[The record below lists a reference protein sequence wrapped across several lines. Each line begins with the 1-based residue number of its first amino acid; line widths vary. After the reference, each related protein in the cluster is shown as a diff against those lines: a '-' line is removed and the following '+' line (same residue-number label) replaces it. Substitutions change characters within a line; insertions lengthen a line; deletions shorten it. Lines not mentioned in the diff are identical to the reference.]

1 MASSKRAY
9 FFSVLTFFISAFSLK
24 AQEYY
29 QAKAEHF
36 LLTTEGA
43 SYLSRL
49 PMKCIDK
56 EFPYK
61 SGISIEDSSLVTKPR
76 NYHPAFFGCFDWH
89 SSVHGHWMLVKL
101 LKQFPGLPEAGLIR
115 SSLSQHLSAEN
126 IQQELKLFT
135 GDNKSFERIYG
146 WAWLLQLQGELLT
159 WKDPMAEK
167 LASNLAPLAEY
178 IATSWIAFLPKLVYP
193 IRVGEH
199 YNLAFGLSLSYDYA
213 ITAGDTALQN
223 AIRTAAIRFYNK
235 DRNCPASW
243 EPGGYD
249 FLSPCL
255 EEASLMSRVLPGTA
269 YQQWLKQFM
278 PALFTRPEDIF
289 SIAEVKDV
297 TDGKLVHLNGLN
309 FSRAWCLYN
318 IANHLPAQA
327 AKPIRSLAKKHLTS
341 ALPNIVSGDYAGEHW
356 LGSFAVYA
364 LYTQPELNKA
374 QPQIHSSTR

>member
-1 MASSKRAY
+1 M
-9 FFSVLTFFISAFSLK
+9 TSLK
-24 AQEYY
+24 RGHFFTFLCLLFTTNALNAQEYY
-29 QAKAEHF
+29 KESNHQF
-36 LLTTEGA
+36 ILTTEGA

-61 SGISIEDSSLVTKPR
+61 SGITIEDSNLVTKPK
-76 NYHPAFFGCFDWH
+76 NYHPAFYGCFDWH

-115 SSLSQHLSAEN
+115 ASLNQHLSAEN
-126 IQQELKLFT
+126 IQQELTLFT

-146 WAWLLQLQGELLT
+146 WGWLLQLQNELMT
-159 WKDPMAEK
+159 WNDPLGRK
-167 LASNLAPLAEY
+167 LAANLAPLSHYLA
-178 IATSWIAFLPKLVYP
+178 AAWTGFLPKLVYP

-199 YNLAFGLSLSYDYA
+199 SNLAFGLSLSYDYA
-213 ITAGDTALQN
+213 LTAGDTALQN
-223 AIRTAAIRFYNK
+223 AIRTAAIRFYKK
-235 DRNCPASW
+235 DKNCPAGW

-255 EEASLMSRVLPGTA
+255 EEASLMSRVLPKA
-269 YQQWLKQFM
+269 EYQAWLKQFM
-278 PALFTRPEDIF
+278 PGLFTHPESIF
-289 SIAEVKDV
+289 TIAEVKDV

-309 FSRAWCLYN
+309 FSRTWCLYH
-318 IANHLPAQA
+318 IAQQLPADKAKAVA
-327 AKPIRSLAKKHLTS
+327 ALARKHLTS

-364 LYTQPELNKA
+364 LFSQPGMK
-374 QPQIHSSTR
+374 